1 MRRNFLKSLATATA
15 SAFCLKP
22 SEAKQVG
29 VITTIVCGD
38 ITYFACDGSLFK
50 VESKYNTFWY
60 QNGKLHREDGPACEY
75 LSGTNIWL
83 YNGLYHRVDGPAVK
97 FYDGTKEWYFRGK
110 RHRTDGPAVEK
121 ADGTKE
127 WWIDGKCLEHG
138 IELMKDGSSIF
149 VTKR

>member
-60 QNGKLHREDGPACEY
+60 QNGNLHREDGPAAEY
-75 LSGTNIWL
+75 K
-83 YNGLYHRVDGPAVK
+83 NGHKAWYKNGKLHREDG
-97 FYDGTKEWYFRGK
+97 
-110 RHRTDGPAVEK
+110 HAVEHTNGDKFWYIEDKMFK
-121 ADGTKE
+121 AEIRRVPCEPLQITR
-127 WWIDGKCLEHG
+127 I
-138 IELMKDGSSIF
+138 S
-149 VTKR
+149 